1 MKKGFTALTTGIL
14 VALATTI
21 PADGSTVLSGAAI
34 PKYFAQISMSPTL
47 ASPALLLIDESTGE
61 VVYEKDADSLRR
73 PASVLKTFSAAAAL
87 EYLSPDLRYTT
98 TLSSLGTPTAFLLT
112 GNFDPWMT
120 TSYADAQK
128 YHRASISYFVN
139 KVIAEVKKS
148 SPSHTIS
155 LAYRGV
161 YSQDVLAMQ
170 SALKLKGFTASVAAV
185 SSGTVSANTGQ
196 EVAST
201 TSPTVSDM
209 LKFALTYSD
218 NLVAERLARAAASA
232 AGFGMNDVGVDQVI
246 RAMLAKLGVA
256 PTGMYI
262 HDGSGYSKED
272 RLNARV
278 IGNLLLAIRNDPRF
292 APLYEGLPI
301 SGVTGTLE
309 FRYRT
314 TAPQAVGLVRAKTG
328 TLDGTVSLAG
338 YVESGTHEYIFVGIA
353 DHIRV
358 GDLATNEARTTLD
371 QMLGKIAAPKIEQ
384 TMTTN

>member
-1 MKKGFTALTTGIL
+1 MKKGFAALSATVL
-14 VALATTI
+14 VVLATT
-21 PADGSTVLSGAAI
+21 PADGSTLLSGAAI

-98 TLSSLGTPTAFLLT
+98 KLFSGDSPTAFLLT
-112 GNFDPWMT
+112 GDFDPWMT
-120 TSYADAQK
+120 TNYVDAQK
-128 YHRASISYFVN
+128 YHRAWTSYFVN
-139 KVIAEVKKS
+139 KVIAEIKKS
-148 SPSHTIS
+148 SLSHSITLS
-155 LAYRGV
+155 YRGV
-161 YSQDVLAMQ
+161 YSQDVVAMQ
-170 SALKLKGFTASVAAV
+170 SALHLKGITATVLGV
-185 SSGTVSANTGQ
+185 SSATVSANTGL
-196 EVAST
+196 EIAST

-218 NLVAERLARAAASA
+218 NLVAERLARAAAGA
-232 AGFGMNDVGVDQVI
+232 AGFGMNDIGVDLVI
-246 RAMLAKLGVA
+246 RSTLAKLGVA
-256 PTGMYI
+256 ATGMYI
-262 HDGSGYSKED
+262 HDGSGYSKAD

-278 IGNLLLAIRNDPRF
+278 IGNLLLAVRNDPRF
-292 APLYEGLPI
+292 TPLYEGLPI
-301 SGVTGTLE
+301 SGVSGTLE
-309 FRYRT
+309 TRYRT

-358 GDLATNEARTTLD
+358 GDLPTNEARTTLD

-384 TMTTN
+384 AATTN